1 MPRWVHRLL
10 ASRNILDK
18 IGDRAAK
25 TQPAEVG
32 ALTVSMLAGE
42 NGRQRRELDELCR
55 WLKREQK
62 PEIVCF
68 SDALLLGM
76 HRKVKAET
84 GAKTVCILSGEDGFL
99 DEIKEPFRTECW
111 NLVRERIA
119 EVDLLIAPSRFFAD
133 YMAARLQLPP
143 TRIHV
148 LYNGINLDGYD
159 VSTAPNR
166 LSRYSGEQA
175 LGFFARL
182 SRAKGFDLV
191 VDAFILLRK
200 RSTLP
205 NLKLKIGGGCTRWNE
220 PLLEELRAKLDAAG
234 FSADVSLHP
243 NPSRSEK
250 IALLQSMSVCVIP
263 ARGNTPSALTVL
275 EAWAA
280 GVPVVAPNNAVFP
293 ELLEHGGG
301 LLHEQENAESLADA
315 VETLL
320 LDESRRQTAAQSGLA
335 AVRERFN
342 ADVMATEFVRLL
354 HEQGL

>member
-1 MPRWVHRLL
+1 MHRLL
-10 ASRNILDK
+10 ASRNVLDK

-55 WLKREQK
+55 WLKTEQK

-111 NLVRERIA
+111 NLVRERII

-143 TRIHV
+143 ERIHV

-159 VSTAPNR
+159 VPATSV
-166 LSRYSGEQA
+166 GEAA

-191 VDAFILLRK
+191 VEVFILLRQ
-200 RSTLP
+200 RGTLP

-220 PLLEELRAKLDAAG
+220 PLLAELRAKLDAAG
-234 FSADVSLHP
+234 FSADVSFHP
-243 NPSRSEK
+243 NPSRQEK
-250 IALLQSMSVCVIP
+250 IALLQSMSVCAIP

-275 EAWAA
+275 ESWAA
-280 GVPVVAPNNAVFP
+280 GVPVVVPNSAAFP

-301 LLHEQENAESLADA
+301 LLHEPENAESLADA
-315 VETLL
+315 IETLL
-320 LDESRRQTAAQSGLA
+320 LDESRRRTASQSGRA

-354 HEQGL
+354 HEHGS